1 MSDESWLSSNL
12 GKVAVID
19 WSMCYLWSPS
29 LLSLGLFDIRL
40 FYYNWKPFAEN
51 TVNKGKS

>member
-29 LLSLGLFDIRL
+29 LLSLGLFDIHL